1 MDFTK
6 EELDEISK
14 MQGVNEDAPKHIQ
27 IEFFTN
33 VLELSEITLKDIEE
47 RFKRGLEEPSILSEM
62 EQMKKQM
69 HIVRAYLHKLKND

>member
-6 EELDEISK
+6 EDLDEILK
-14 MQGVNEDAPKHIQ
+14 MRGVNESAPKHIQ

-33 VLELSEITLKDIEE
+33 VLEIAEMALKDMEE
-47 RFKRGLEEPSILSEM
+47 RFKLGLEEVTILQEM

-69 HIVRAYLHKLKND
+69 HIVRVYLHKLKND

>member
-14 MQGVNEDAPKHIQ
+14 MQGINEDAPKHIQ

-33 VLELSEITLKDIEE
+33 VLEIAEMALKDMEE
-47 RFKRGLEEPSILSEM
+47 RFKLGLEEVTILQEM

-69 HIVRAYLHKLKND
+69 HIVRVYLHKLKND